1 MIRSCFPALVLLI
14 VAGAIAQA
22 DEPAW
27 NRFRGPEGTGVNQT
41 ANPPVEFG
49 PDQNVLWRTAV
60 HGRGWSSPVVLG
72 ERVWLT
78 TATDDGRRLSALC
91 LELATGDVLWDRVV
105 FEVAEPRFRHPTNS
119 YASCTSFVEPGRLY
133 VHFGSYGT
141 ACLDAATG
149 ATLWERRD
157 FVSDDFR
164 GPASSPI
171 VHGEWLIVH
180 FDGVDHQFLVGLD
193 KQTGATAWRRE
204 RDIDYGVDNGDLK
217 KAYATPRVIEVDGVA
232 QLISPA
238 AVETIAYKLPEV
250 EPLWRIRHGGMNAAA
265 PPLFDG
271 ERVYVTGGVG
281 PMSLVAVRPNGH
293 GDVTDTQV
301 AWNEGRNVPQRS
313 GPLLLEGRLYTTDD
327 RGIAACR
334 DAATGEALWTKRL
347 GGTFWASPV
356 TAAGRIYA
364 FNQAGEGFV
373 FAAED
378 AYRELARIELDEEV
392 NATPAIV
399 GDTLLVRTIDA
410 LYRFGVE
417 KE

>member
-1 MIRSCFPALVLLI
+1 MKHQSLVLLLLVAI
-14 VAGAIAQA
+14 CSLAGA
-22 DEPAW
+22 DEAPW
-27 NRFRGPEGTGVNQT
+27 NRFRGPDGEGVRLL
-41 ANPPVEFG
+41 ADPPIVFG
-49 PDQNVLWRTAV
+49 PDKNLLWRTPV
-60 HGRGWSSPVVLG
+60 HGRAWSSPVTLG
-72 ERVWLT
+72 DRVWLT
-78 TATDDGRRLSALC
+78 TATDDGKRLSALC
-91 LELATGDVLWDRVV
+91 IDLDTGKVLWGRVV
-105 FEVAEPRFRHPTNS
+105 FEVAAPRFRHPTNS
-119 YASCTSFVEPGRLY
+119 YASCTPYVEPGRLY

-141 ACLDAATG
+141 ACLDPETG

-171 VHGEWLIVH
+171 VHDGLVIIH

-193 KQTGATAWRRE
+193 KATGDTVWRRD

-217 KAYATPRVIEVDGVA
+217 KAYGTPRVIRAGGVE

-238 AVETIAYKLPEV
+238 AVETIAYRLPEM
-250 EPLWRIRHGGMNAAA
+250 EPLWRFRHGGMNAAA
-265 PPLFDG
+265 PPLYDG
-271 ERVYVTGGVG
+271 ERVFVTGGVG
-281 PMSLVAVRPNGH
+281 PMTLVAVRPIGE
-293 GDVTDTQV
+293 GDVTDTQI
-301 AWNEGRNVPQRS
+301 AWHDGRNTPQRS
-313 GPLLLEGRLYTTDD
+313 APLLWGGLLFTADD

-334 DAATGEALWTKRL
+334 DAATGGTRWTKRL

-356 TAAGRIYA
+356 AASSRVYV
-364 FNQAGEGFV
+364 FNQSGEGFV

-378 AYRELARIELDEEV
+378 KYQELARIDLGEEV

-417 KE
+417 